1 MSNLECCRVQFD
13 VALAFWKFVYN
24 SNKRRI
30 MGAAFYRGRRLL
42 KFPDSIAG
50 LFEGGVYSKI
60 NKFIQFTTT
69 ERLRLKVDFTQS
81 SVQV

>member
-1 MSNLECCRVQFD
+1 
-13 VALAFWKFVYN
+13 
-24 SNKRRI
+24 
-30 MGAAFYRGRRLL
+30 MGAAFFRGRRLL

-50 LFEGGVYSKI
+50 LFERGVYSKI

-81 SVQV
+81 SVQVYNNQGN